1 MTVPSPDPASVTG
14 AERLPAGPRL
24 GRSPLAAQRAAAASR
39 EPTVLD
45 ALALLL
51 EVADELV
58 VRGARDTHRAVAD
71 RAQGLAARLTL
82 GAADGPRL
90 LHDGIAG
97 GVYGGIGA
105 GLRAAA
111 RGTTA
116 LAAGGRGPAIEAHP
130 AGRHL
135 RAAVNGLIGD
145 RLAAE
150 DRRMA
155 IPLAV
160 RVDGRDVEPTRPA
173 LAAAYPDAEPRV
185 AVLLHGLGESEAI
198 WTLGREARG
207 TTYPEELAAA
217 GWTPV
222 LLRMNTGLGLRVNG
236 VALSALLARLVEGW
250 PVPVERVALVGH
262 SMGGLVVRAASA
274 VRTAG
279 AEGAAG
285 AAGAGDAPGS
295 RDWTER
301 VTDVVTLGTP
311 HRGAPLAGL
320 VGDGSSLL
328 GGLAETGAFGRVLD
342 ERSVG
347 IRDLVEGLGHDVPLL
362 PHARY
367 RLVSATLTRSPR
379 HPLGRL
385 VGDLLVREHS
395 AYGRRRGA
403 DDVFADADVETL
415 HVGGVDHF
423 ALVNHPDVARALAR
437 WLA

>member
-1 MTVPSPDPASVTG
+1 MSVTSPDPTSVTTTG
-14 AERLPAGPRL
+14 RLPDGPRL
-24 GRSPLAAQRAAAASR
+24 GRSPLDAQRAAAASG

-58 VRGARDTHRAVAD
+58 VRSARDTHRAVAD
-71 RAQGLAARLTL
+71 RAQGLAALLTL
-82 GAADGPRL
+82 GAAEGPRRV
-90 LHDGIAG
+90 HDGIAG

-116 LAAGGRGPAIEAHP
+116 LAAGGRGPSIEAHP

-155 IPLAV
+155 IPLAA
-160 RVDGRDVEPTRPA
+160 RVDGRDVEPTHAA
-173 LAAAYPDAEPRV
+173 LAAAYPGAGPRV

-207 TTYPEELAAA
+207 TTYPEELEAA

-236 VALSALLARLVEGW
+236 VALAALLARLVEEW
-250 PVPVERVALVGH
+250 PVPVERMALVGH

-274 VRTAG
+274 VRT
-279 AEGAAG
+279 E
-285 AAGAGDAPGS
+285 GAGDGPDA

-328 GGLAETGAFGRVLD
+328 GGLAETGAFGRILD

-395 AYGRRRGA
+395 AYGRRAGA
-403 DDVFADADVETL
+403 GDVFADADVDTL